1 MVREGSGPL
10 ADAGK
15 LHRLAGIVG
24 RFQEAEAGRQQEGP
38 VEAQGAHGLLRHD
51 VAAAVA
57 GDHHS
62 IEPLAGETAADM
74 EAGEAVDEGHDV
86 GAHRVVVIGEEEQQ
100 PVAVLDGG
108 DDLL

>member
-1 MVREGSGPL
+1 MSSEGGRPL

-24 RFQEAEAGRQQEGP
+24 RFHEAETGRQQEGP
-38 VEAQGAHGLLRHD
+38 VEAQSAHGLLRHD
-51 VAAAVA
+51 IAAAVA
-57 GDHHS
+57 RDHHGV
-62 IEPLAGETAADM
+62 EPLARQSAADV
-74 EAGEAVDEGHDV
+74 EASEAVDEGHDV